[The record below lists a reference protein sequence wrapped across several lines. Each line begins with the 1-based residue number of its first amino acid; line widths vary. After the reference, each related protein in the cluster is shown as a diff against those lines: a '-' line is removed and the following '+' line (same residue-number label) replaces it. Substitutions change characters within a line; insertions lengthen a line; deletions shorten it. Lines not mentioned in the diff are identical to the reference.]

1 MLGVGSL
8 FTVLCVQKT
17 KGKKNYILADKFE
30 CQIF

>member
-17 KGKKNYILADKFE
+17 NGKKINILADKFE